1 MLPRD
6 LLDTARHLVVSGKG
20 KPKQAHLR
28 RAVSTTYYALFHVL
42 AKTCADL
49 VIGTSKQKRSKPAWN
64 QVYRALQHG
73 FAKDACKHA
82 NLLSKFPNTIQD
94 FANMF
99 VAMQD
104 KRHKADYDPD
114 EKVFKSAVEA
124 DIRAVESV
132 IDGFEKAPQK
142 DRRAFVALVLLKQ
155 PQK

>member
-6 LLDTARHLVVSGKG
+6 LLDTARHLVASGKG
-20 KPKQAHLR
+20 KPRQAHLR
-28 RAVSTTYYALFHVL
+28 RAVSTTYYALFHTL

-49 VIGTSKQKRSKPAWN
+49 VAGKATHSKPAWN

-82 NLLSKFPNTIQD
+82 DILSKFPNEIQD

-132 IDGFEKAPQK
+132 MDGFEKAPIR
-142 DRRAFVALVLLKQ
+142 DRRAFVALVLLKR
-155 PQK
+155 PPKG